1 MKTSVGHGADFLL
14 HFRRVHHDDGVPGA
28 AIEKAA
34 VRALAE
40 ALLAADAENRIDL
53 YASERRI
60 VLVRNPE
67 HAVFDGTVFDA
78 GGRPGATG
86 AAFGDDGEFLGFFLA
101 RRGNAFR
108 PRLVLQLVRDHPRR
122 FHFGWRGHIGR
133 IIPGFCELESSTRG
147 ELREAGDA
155 GARIAS

>member
-1 MKTSVGHGADFLL
+1 MRFTKKRLHHLGRWQGKFRSAMKTLVGHGADFLL

-78 GGRPGATG
+78 GG
-86 AAFGDDGEFLGFFLA
+86 
-101 RRGNAFR
+101 
-108 PRLVLQLVRDHPRR
+108 
-122 FHFGWRGHIGR
+122 
-133 IIPGFCELESSTRG
+133 
-147 ELREAGDA
+147 
-155 GARIAS
+155 